1 MYTMATCNQKKSYIC
16 PNFPENALS
25 ITREILSL
33 GIGTPNI
40 HSTGARK
47 VTEIQIKVDFKS
59 LRVSWKT
66 EVMEK
71 IHQRDSIPNHD
82 GFSLGIQDL

>member
-1 MYTMATCNQKKSYIC
+1 MYTIATCNQTKSNIC

-82 GFSLGIQDL
+82 GCSLGIEDP